1 MAEQRRTEVRSYRS
15 VFALERRI
23 YRIDRLRLNPTGV
36 PVRGVAW
43 AAVLLVA
50 AQVAQALPGVGTLAA
65 VAPWPLRDLV
75 APIGLGAALTTL
87 RLDGRHAH
95 HALFAALRFA
105 SSARHLSGFAP
116 CAAIGTIWRP
126 GPLVTLPDGSENRL
140 RSLRYRG
147 PGRLL
152 VSVAHT
158 ARQAQGVRGGR
169 LEIHPAARGDRQSRG
184 ISVARGG
191 RVRVG
196 GEGSWLRR

>member
-1 MAEQRRTEVRSYRS
+1 VRSYRS

-75 APIGLGAALTTL
+75 APIALGAALTVL

-95 HALFAALRFA
+95 HALVAALRFA
-105 SSARHLSGFAP
+105 ASARHLSGFAP

-126 GPLVTLPDGSENRL
+126 GPLVTLPDGSDGRL
-140 RSLRYRG
+140 RALRYRG

-152 VSVAHT
+152 VHAAHSSGH
-158 ARQAQGVRGGR
+158 ARGFRGGQ
-169 LEIHPAARGDRQSRG
+169 LEIQPAPSGACARGV
-184 ISVARGG
+184 SVARGG
-191 RVRVG
+191 LVRVRA
-196 GEGSWLRR
+196 ER